1 MARKPSRETI
11 CLRPTSSPTSRRLSK
26 RSASSA
32 ERFLRRGT
40 KWTCQLGASGSLR
53 NGRRPRGSES
63 HTCAADMWKLRA
75 HVMYAAHCSLG
86 RKPQTSQVVEGIEE
100 RPATDLRISAQAAP
114 TCVTLATECSGP
126 VLLKL
131 WRKLGIATGR
141 AEHTAMTCWSF
152 ASG

>member
-1 MARKPSRETI
+1 MCALCRCRARDVPHTARLGGAPDEPS
-11 CLRPTSSPTSRRLSK
+11 
-26 RSASSA
+26 
-32 ERFLRRGT
+32 G
-40 KWTCQLGASGSLR
+40 
-53 NGRRPRGSES
+53 GR
-63 HTCAADMWKLRA
+63 
-75 HVMYAAHCSLG
+75 Y
-86 RKPQTSQVVEGIEE
+86 RK